1 MVLLFISSPASL
13 SFPLLFA
20 ITEKSLPTITTTS
33 SSYYADGDP
42 RGCYQSRAFD
52 NLREILRGLPGA
64 RRPGSKSGGLW
75 HEARGKDPPGSL
87 RGTVGASAV
96 RGRIQTNPGDLAEHH
111 KGYRS
116 IPSTQPAQHL
126 EQSSLPQLPFTAV
139 TMATIGEL
147 LAPDVPELSLF
158 ERLLNHGLF
167 LGAVF
172 QLLCIL
178 AVVMLPDKAAATAA
192 AEQGHASPGSS
203 TPAEAEPPRAS
214 RHLQGKKLKKESKK
228 KK

>member
-33 SSYYADGDP
+33 SYYYADGEY
-42 RGCYQSRAFD
+42 R
-52 NLREILRGLPGA
+52 
-64 RRPGSKSGGLW
+64 
-75 HEARGKDPPGSL
+75 
-87 RGTVGASAV
+87 
-96 RGRIQTNPGDLAEHH
+96 QT
-111 KGYRS
+111 
-116 IPSTQPAQHL
+116 
-126 EQSSLPQLPFTAV
+126 QLPFTAV